1 MSSCSAMSWRAAVEA
16 EARFT
21 DCVTAIPGEELVPLL
36 VEALGSLTS
45 RRMALRILFGAA
57 ASLTSE
63 VLPALEPLLLVSHT
77 YLFHCRDLVRRLP
90 REDQHRFLSDLTEK
104 VIADPDSDYEAYRR
118 LAEFLKEVR
127 MWEVLEVLNNA
138 ARASEDPDIR
148 EVGMDF
154 EVPAPHGTV
163 PPPDYHGPGGSAHDY
178 PTPRH
183 KNDGRA

>member
-21 DCVTAIPGEELVPLL
+21 DCVAAIPREEKVPLL

-45 RRMALRILFGAA
+45 RRMALRVLFGAT

-63 VLPALEPLLLVSHT
+63 VLPALEPLLLVYHT

-90 REDQHRFLSDLTEK
+90 REDKHRFLSDLTEK

-118 LAEFLKEVR
+118 LAEFLREDR
-127 MWEVLEVLNNA
+127 MWEVLEVLTNA

-154 EVPAPHGTV
+154 DVPAPHRTV
-163 PPPDYHGPGGSAHDY
+163 PPPTCHGPDGSSHDHN
-178 PTPRH
+178 PPR
-183 KNDGRA
+183 G

>member
-45 RRMALRILFGAA
+45 RRMALRVLFGAT

-63 VLPALEPLLLVSHT
+63 VLPALEPLLLVYHT

-90 REDQHRFLSDLTEK
+90 REDKHRFLSDLTEK

-118 LAEFLKEVR
+118 LAEFLREDR
-127 MWEVLEVLNNA
+127 MWDVLEVLSNA

-154 EVPAPHGTV
+154 EVPVPHRTEV
-163 PPPDYHGPGGSAHDY
+163 PAHCHNPDGSSHDHYPPRG
-178 PTPRH
+178 
-183 KNDGRA
+183 